1 MKKNTNEKFLKG
13 AWRIPAWQ
21 AAAAVVL
28 FLAAVAAGA
37 LGSSRQVKDPE
48 MAQVVMRL
56 ADRALT
62 NQDLAYYFWTEYYYA
77 LGSGAAI
84 DTAVALDAQQY
95 DQTRTWEQYL
105 LENVE
110 QTMVQTLTLAEQAEA
125 AQFQLPASQ
134 QAELEQLPEILEQSA
149 ISYGY
154 TDEAGAAEIETYLS
168 QSYGAGV
175 DEASFVQFMEDSYLA
190 AAYAEALYDQTTFS
204 DEEVAS
210 YYEAFADDYML
221 QGVLQ
226 TEDRAVQIRDI
237 LIVPQSTQ
245 QEDWD
250 AARQTA
256 DQLLQIWQQEG
267 ATEEVFASLA
277 MANSMDSDNAP
288 SGGLRAFLNQEGV
301 DTAIAGWSFD
311 PSRAPGD
318 TTVLQA
324 ADGYHVLYFCSISD
338 HPYWYERALDD
349 LRYESY
355 VSTLRQL
362 VEQAEYTFYPQRV
375 VLHTPGSLSA

>member
-56 ADRALT
+56 EDRALT

-154 TDEAGAAEIETYLS
+154 TDETGAAEIETYLS

-190 AAYAEALYDQTTFS
+190 AAYAEALYDQATFS
-204 DEEVAS
+204 DDEVAS

-277 MANSMDSDNAP
+277 MANSMDSANAL

-362 VEQAEYTFYPQRV
+362 MEQAEYTFYPQRV